1 MRTLHIYRLLLLLSL
16 LRPASAVCQDV
27 APRAVDDGQWWGL
40 FADPTLDSLLVLARS
55 GNNDVA
61 VAALRIDQATQA
73 IRQASAAYYP
83 DITASASWQRARRD
97 GTTGG
102 MYSLGV
108 QASWEIDV
116 FGRNYSRVKES
127 RYRRDVSRAD
137 YDAAMVSLCAS
148 VATAYF
154 DLRTAQAQMA
164 VAAAHAEAQDTIVSK
179 AVARYEAGLASR
191 LDVTQA
197 RTVLY
202 STRASVPALHTRI
215 QADVQSLAL
224 LCGVEAAVIA
234 PMLQARDGVQPEYRR
249 IVASEL
255 PADMLRGRPD
265 VVAAE
270 ASVNAAA
277 AALGVARK
285 DYLPTLSITG
295 SIGTEG
301 VKPGDLFGRG
311 SGTWSV
317 APTLSWTVFNGMGRR
332 AAVVSARDAMEE
344 QIASYRQ
351 TVLNAGSEAANA
363 LTAYN
368 DALRSIDLYK
378 SVVEQSHE
386 SLLLSVDLYTQGLSP
401 FSNVVDAQMNYLTYT
416 NSLVDARGNAL
427 AALANLYRA
436 LGGAF

>member
-1 MRTLHIYRLLLLLSL
+1 
-16 LRPASAVCQDV
+16 
-27 APRAVDDGQWWGL
+27 
-40 FADPTLDSLLVLARS
+40 
-55 GNNDVA
+55 
-61 VAALRIDQATQA
+61 
-73 IRQASAAYYP
+73 
-83 DITASASWQRARRD
+83 
-97 GTTGG
+97 
-102 MYSLGV
+102 
-108 QASWEIDV
+108 
-116 FGRNYSRVKES
+116 
-127 RYRRDVSRAD
+127 
-137 YDAAMVSLCAS
+137 
-148 VATAYF
+148 
-154 DLRTAQAQMA
+154 
-164 VAAAHAEAQDTIVSK
+164 
-179 AVARYEAGLASR
+179 
-191 LDVTQA
+191 
-197 RTVLY
+197 
-202 STRASVPALHTRI
+202 
-215 QADVQSLAL
+215 
-224 LCGVEAAVIA
+224 
-234 PMLQARDGVQPEYRR
+234 VQPEYRR

-317 APTLSWTVFNGMGRR
+317 APTLSWTVFNGMARR